1 MKNSSFVERVVL
13 LFLGLSIII
22 SCTKLDLDTKVKVGQ
37 FYQGGKVFY
46 ILKQGDSAYVP
57 GETHGIIVSNNDL
70 LQDKNFIA
78 LPNSIPDYT
87 DKFTWN
93 TQGSPCPIFI
103 DPNTSCI
110 AIAVYYNYAN
120 GAYRNEIGQA
130 KYNTE
135 KITLAF
141 NAPRNIRYAAGV
153 CDTLTLNSYKDW
165 YLPTER
171 ELHLLSQVNDNLA
184 LGFDSTIPYWS
195 STESSISNYLAYS
208 QTFNHG
214 KDSSKI
220 IDKGTIGK
228 VRAIRYF

>member
-46 ILKQGDSAYVP
+46 LFKEGDSSFVP
-57 GETHGIIVSNNDL
+57 GETHGIIVTSQDLIQNASLFPNLSTQYSNL
-70 LQDKNFIA
+70 LRWSTEGRA
-78 LPNSIPDYT
+78 CS
-87 DKFTWN
+87 
-93 TQGSPCPIFI
+93 
-103 DPNTSCI
+103 DPNVICI
-110 AIAVYYNYAN
+110 MIAYLYYFAN
-120 GAYRNEIGQA
+120 GAYNTEVGYA
-130 KYNTE
+130 KYNTD
-135 KITLAF
+135 KINLAF
-141 NAPRNIRYAAGV
+141 KASANLKYAAGV
-153 CDTLTLNSYKDW
+153 CDTLTLNGYNDW

-171 ELHLLSQVNDNLA
+171 ELHLLSQVNDKLS
-184 LGFDSTIPYWS
+184 LGFDPTIPYWS
-195 STESSISNYLAYS
+195 STESSSSNYLAYS